1 MFGPT
6 WCMAFIP
13 VFIVEKFLFF
23 NLCVPSLF
31 ILPIL
36 VCFFSPIFFLFFALF
51 FIWIPL
57 QNTSVASPT
66 SRMPVPMSAK
76 ARQSPGATDK
86 AGKQHKLQDAQRQ
99 FRQVVLM

>member
-6 WCMAFIP
+6 WCMDYIL
-13 VFIVEKFLFF
+13 VFIVEKFFFF

-31 ILPIL
+31 ILPFW
-36 VCFFSPIFFLFFALF
+36 CAFSPVFFFIFVLF